1 MARTSKP
8 AHAERE
14 ALAEWGIERV
24 PADHYLVNGFR
35 YTNLA
40 DAMAEARRARSR

>member
-1 MARTSKP
+1 MAGTSKSVG
-8 AHAERE
+8 AERE
-14 ALAEWGIERV
+14 ALAAWGIERV

-40 DAMAEARRARSR
+40 DAIAEARRSKP

>member
-1 MARTSKP
+1 MAGTSKSVR
-8 AHAERE
+8 AERE
-14 ALAEWGIERV
+14 ALGAWGIERV

>member
-1 MARTSKP
+1 MAATSKSL
-8 AHAERE
+8 AERE
-14 ALAEWGIERV
+14 VLAEWGIERV

-35 YTNLA
+35 YTNLP

>member
-1 MARTSKP
+1 MPRTSRSAP
-8 AHAERE
+8 AERD